1 MRVCGYHGYM
11 RQKTGNRDYFGM
23 EQEDYLEA
31 IYELEIKSGSARI
44 SDLALVLSVKKPS
57 ATQMAERLKK
67 QGYILYEPYK
77 GIRLT
82 PEGRKI
88 AMSLEEYRNVLIDFF
103 TVLKIPKNVQQHDI
117 HGMEHYL
124 SPITL
129 KKIRELT
136 TFLKKK

>member
-1 MRVCGYHGYM
+1 M

-88 AMSLEEYRNVLIDFF
+88 AMRLEEYRNVLIDFF

>member
-1 MRVCGYHGYM
+1 M

>member
-1 MRVCGYHGYM
+1 
-11 RQKTGNRDYFGM
+11 M

-88 AMSLEEYRNVLIDFF
+88 AMRLEEYRNVLIDFF